1 MSKSKID
8 ELGEAVL
15 GALTKHLTISED
27 LPAIGSIKLAYEII
41 RDNGWKIDATD
52 FQKEEIQKGL
62 KKKRRLKAVD
72 DDEQDY
78 ALGE

>member
-1 MSKSKID
+1 MAKSKID

-15 GALTKHLTISED
+15 DALTSHLTVSDD
-27 LPAIGSIKLAYEII
+27 LPTIGSIKLAYEII

-52 FQKEEIQKGL
+52 HQKEEIQKSL
-62 KKKRRLKAVD
+62 KGKRKLKSVSK
-72 DDEQDY
+72 DEQDY